1 MYAFRAFLLSN
12 RQLAALMIAAA
23 LCMKALIPAGYM
35 IGADS
40 KLLTVQICAD
50 SLGHAVT
57 KQIAIPQE
65 GHAPGKQSQM
75 DGTCAFTSLGHATL
89 GGADP
94 IQLAIALAFILALG
108 FAPLVTPA
116 PRPISHLRPPL
127 RGPPALA

>member
-1 MYAFRAFLLSN
+1 MHAFRAFLRSH
-12 RQLAALMIAAA
+12 RQLAALLIAAA

-35 IGADS
+35 IGADARV
-40 KLLTVQICAD
+40 LTVQICAD

-57 KQIAIPQE
+57 KQIAIPQK
-65 GHAPGKQSQM
+65 GHTSDKQSQM

-94 IQLAIALAFILALG
+94 IQLAIALVFILALG